1 MKTVAV
7 TGGIGSGKSTVCRL
21 LLDRGVPVYEADAAA
36 KRLYAKDDALLDSI
50 EEAFGCGIRLPG
62 GSLDTGKLA
71 SLAFSSPDRL
81 RTLESIV
88 HPAVFKDFI
97 RWKILQS
104 TKFEDYQGPSD
115 SFFNKD
121 PFCVIES
128 AIILGKPEFLS
139 LVDKVVMVDAPLATR
154 LKRACER
161 DGVEPEKVIMRMA
174 AQRFDL
180 SRIDIVIKND
190 GSLDE
195 LKKEITRVIGIIDKL

>member
-7 TGGIGSGKSTVCRL
+7 TGGIGSGKSTVCSL
-21 LLDRGVPVYEADAAA
+21 LSDRGIPVYEADAAA
-36 KRLYAKDDALLDSI
+36 KRLYAKDDTLLDSI

-62 GSLDTGKLA
+62 GSLDTRKLS

-97 RWKILQS
+97 RWKALQT
-104 TKFEDYQGPSD
+104 TKFDDYSGQSE
-115 SFFNKD
+115 SFFDKD

-154 LKRACER
+154 LRRACER
-161 DGVEPEKVIMRMA
+161 DGVEPEAVIKRMA
-174 AQRFDL
+174 AQNFDI
-180 SRIDIVIKND
+180 SKVDAIIRNE
-190 GSLDE
+190 GSLDQLE
-195 LKKEITRVIGIIDKL
+195 AETGRVFRKLEM